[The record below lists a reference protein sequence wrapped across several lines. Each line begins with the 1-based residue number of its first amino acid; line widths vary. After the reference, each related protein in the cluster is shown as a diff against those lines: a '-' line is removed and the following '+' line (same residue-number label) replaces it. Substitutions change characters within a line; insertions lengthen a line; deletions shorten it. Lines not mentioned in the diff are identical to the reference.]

1 MIADAVSFAVCAL
14 LLAALVRVP
23 RPPHGYAPVPRHRA
37 AGRVRRDGPFLA
49 LIGAAGLA
57 VLAGDFF
64 LSGTSVYL
72 LGELRARP
80 WLPGTALALSTG
92 ISAAGGTAAVRLTRR
107 LRRTTAMAL
116 GAALYADWC
125 LAMAAALAVPPGWR
139 AAEVLAATLLMAAA
153 SLLFFSRANALAEA
167 VAPPV
172 VRGRYLAA
180 FQYAFTVPGVLAP
193 AVAALYA
200 VAAWLP
206 WLLVGAAAALAALLL
221 RGLAGHLPAAAVSG
235 PARAP
240 GRQRRGRRPAPGSAA
255 G

>member
-14 LLAALVRVP
+14 LLAVLVRVP
-23 RPPHGYAPVPRHRA
+23 RPPHRAAPVPRHRA

-57 VLAGDFF
+57 VDFF

-116 GAALYADWC
+116 GAALYAAWC
-125 LAMAAALAVPPGWR
+125 VAMAAALAVPPGWR
-139 AAEVLAATLLMAAA
+139 AAQVLAATLVLAAA

-167 VAPPV
+167 MAPPA

-193 AVAALYA
+193 AVVARYA

-206 WLLVGAAAALAALLL
+206 WLLVGAAATLAVLVL
-221 RGLAGHLPAAAVSG
+221 RGLAGHLPAAALR
-235 PARAP
+235 PEAA
-240 GRQRRGRRPAPGSAA
+240 RPAAA
-255 G
+255 RHG